1 MNVICYNI
9 RYFVA
14 KGVNMSAFIK
24 LMSSFAAS
32 VSAIL
37 IPLSSVIAA
46 DFPNKE
52 IKLVV
57 PWNVGGSNDISAR
70 LISKI
75 LADDGI
81 TVVVDN
87 VAGATGTIGMTKV
100 ANAEPDGYT
109 IGMGTSS
116 TLAMI
121 AQGLTPLKNEQFAP
135 IARVTTDQLL
145 LLVPKDSPAK
155 DLDSFEALVK
165 KNPGKI
171 SIGTPG
177 SNNLNHIFA
186 VMTGNVVNSSI
197 ITVPYTGGSKVIIDL
212 AGKQIDGAVLKP
224 SESKA
229 QIDSNMVIPVGV
241 FANERIKSMPNIPTF
256 KEKGYNVF
264 PYGPLVQMAYLVAPA
279 KTPPEIQER
288 LITIFNKAIQDPRF
302 KAASEDGGARVD
314 SLTGKALGA
323 EVIAVTNTLAVVG
336 KKVFSEA
343 KK

>member
-1 MNVICYNI
+1 MNTCKNAVL
-9 RYFVA
+9 A
-14 KGVNMSAFIK
+14 KLAFTFGIILALGSA
-24 LMSSFAAS
+24 
-32 VSAIL
+32 V
-37 IPLSSVIAA
+37 AA
-46 DFPNKE
+46 DFPTRE

-75 LADDGI
+75 LADEGI
-81 TVVVDN
+81 TVVIDN

-116 TLAMI
+116 TMAMI

-145 LLVPKDSPAK
+145 LLVPKDGPIK
-155 DLDSFEALVK
+155 DLDGFEAMVK
-165 KNPGKI
+165 KSPGKI

-197 ITVPYTGGSKVIIDL
+197 ITVPYTGGSKVIVDL
-212 AGKQIDGAVLKP
+212 AGKQIDAAVLKP

-229 QIDSNMVIPVGV
+229 QIDSNLVIPLGV
-241 FANERIKSMPNIPTF
+241 FANERIKTMPTVPTF

-264 PYGPLVQMAYLVAPA
+264 PYGPLVQMAYLAAPA

-288 LITIFNKAIQDPRF
+288 LIAIFNKAIQDPRF
-302 KAASEDGGARVD
+302 RAASEEGGARVD
-314 SLTGKALGA
+314 SLTGKALAA
-323 EVIAVTNTLAVVG
+323 EVVAVTNTLAVVG
-336 KKVFSEA
+336 KKVFTEP

>member
-314 SLTGKALGA
+314 SLTGKALGT

>member
-1 MNVICYNI
+1 MSKFN
-9 RYFVA
+9 
-14 KGVNMSAFIK
+14 KSMSAFVT
-24 LMSSFAAS
+24 S
-32 VSAIL
+32 VLAIL
-37 IPLSSVIAA
+37 MPLGAVMAA
-46 DFPNKE
+46 DFPTKE

-75 LADDGI
+75 LADEGI

-145 LLVPKDSPAK
+145 LLVPKDGPAK

-186 VMTGNVVNSSI
+186 VMTANVVNSSI

-212 AGKQIDGAVLKP
+212 AGKQLDAAVLKP

-229 QIDSNMVIPVGV
+229 QIDSNMVMPVGV

-314 SLTGKALGA
+314 SLTGKALGN
-323 EVIAVTNTLAVVG
+323 EVVAVTNTLAVVG

>member
-1 MNVICYNI
+1 MKAFLTVATSILG
-9 RYFVA
+9 FVLGIYVA
-14 KGVNMSAFIK
+14 IGSA
-24 LMSSFAAS
+24 MAAE
-32 VSAIL
+32 
-37 IPLSSVIAA
+37 
-46 DFPNKE
+46 FPSKE
-52 IKLVV
+52 IRLVV

-75 LADDGI
+75 LADEGI

-100 ANAEPDGYT
+100 AAAEPDGYT

-145 LLVPKDSPAK
+145 LLVPKDGPAK
-155 DLDSFEALVK
+155 DLNSFEAMVK

-186 VMTGNVVNSSI
+186 VMTGNVVDSSI
-197 ITVPYTGGSKVIIDL
+197 ITVPYTGGSKVIVDL
-212 AGKQIDGAVLKP
+212 AGKQIDAAVLKP

-229 QIDSNMVIPVGV
+229 QIDSNMVMPLGV

-256 KEKGYNVF
+256 KERGYNVF
-264 PYGPLVQMAYLVAPA
+264 PYGPLVQMAYLAAPS
-279 KTPPEIQER
+279 KTPPEIQEK
-288 LITIFNKAIQDPRF
+288 LIAIFNKAIQDPRF

-314 SLTGKALGA
+314 SLTGKALGN
-323 EVIAVTNTLAVVG
+323 EIVAVTNTLAVVG
-336 KKVFSEA
+336 KKVFTE

>member
-1 MNVICYNI
+1 MNIFKKVVSEIT
-9 RYFVA
+9 
-14 KGVNMSAFIK
+14 
-24 LMSSFAAS
+24 AS
-32 VSAIL
+32 VLVIFMASGPA
-37 IPLSSVIAA
+37 IAA
-46 DFPNKE
+46 DFPAKE
-52 IKLVV
+52 IRLVV

-87 VAGATGTIGMTKV
+87 VAGATGSIGMTKV

-155 DLDSFEALVK
+155 DLNSFEAMVK
-165 KNPGKI
+165 NNPGKI

-197 ITVPYTGGSKVIIDL
+197 ITVPYTGGSKVIVDL
-212 AGKQIDGAVLKP
+212 AGKQIDAAVLKP

-229 QIDSNMVIPVGV
+229 QIDSNMVMPLGV

-279 KTPPEIQER
+279 KTPPEIQEK
-288 LITIFNKAIQDPRF
+288 LIAIFNRAIQDPRF

-323 EVIAVTNTLAVVG
+323 EIVAVTNTLAVVG
-336 KKVFSEA
+336 KKVFA
-343 KK
+343 DKK

>member
-1 MNVICYNI
+1 MNIFKKMVLAIT
-9 RYFVA
+9 
-14 KGVNMSAFIK
+14 
-24 LMSSFAAS
+24 AS
-32 VSAIL
+32 VLVLVIASG
-37 IPLSSVIAA
+37 SVIAA
-46 DFPNKE
+46 DFPTKE
-52 IKLVV
+52 IKLIV

-87 VAGATGTIGMTKV
+87 VAGATGSIGMTKV

-121 AQGLTPLKNEQFAP
+121 AQGLTPLRNEQFAP

-145 LLVPKDSPAK
+145 LLVPKDGPAK
-155 DLDSFEALVK
+155 DLDAFEAMVK
-165 KNPGKI
+165 KNPGKV

-197 ITVPYTGGSKVIIDL
+197 ITVPYTGGSKVVVDL
-212 AGKQIDGAVLKP
+212 AGKQIDAAVLKP

-229 QIDSNMVIPVGV
+229 QIDSNMVMPLGV

-264 PYGPLVQMAYLVAPA
+264 PYGPWVQMAYLVAPA
-279 KTPPEIQER
+279 KTPPEIQEK
-288 LITIFNKAIQDPRF
+288 LIAIFNKAIQDPRF

-323 EVIAVTNTLAVVG
+323 EIMSVTNTLAVVG
-336 KKVFSEA
+336 KKVFTE

>member
-1 MNVICYNI
+1 MLFVITLDYCI
-9 RYFVA
+9 A
-14 KGVNMSAFIK
+14 KGVDMNTFKTSV
-24 LMSSFAAS
+24 SSFVAS
-32 VSAIL
+32 VLAIL
-37 IPLSSVIAA
+37 MPLGEAMAA
-46 DFPNKE
+46 DFPTKE

-75 LADDGI
+75 LADEGI

-145 LLVPKDSPAK
+145 LLVPKDGQAK
-155 DLDSFEALVK
+155 DLDSFEALIK

-186 VMTGNVVNSSI
+186 VMTANVVNSSI

-212 AGKQIDGAVLKP
+212 AGKQIDAAVLKP

-314 SLTGKALGA
+314 SLTGKALGT
-323 EVIAVTNTLAVVG
+323 EVVAVTNTLAVVG

>member
-1 MNVICYNI
+1 
-9 RYFVA
+9 
-14 KGVNMSAFIK
+14 MSAFK
-24 LMSSFAAS
+24 TSMSSFVAS
-32 VSAIL
+32 VLAIL
-37 IPLSSVIAA
+37 MPLGTAMAA
-46 DFPNKE
+46 DFPTKE

-75 LADDGI
+75 LADEGI

-145 LLVPKDSPAK
+145 LLVPKDGPAK

-186 VMTGNVVNSSI
+186 VMTANVVNSSI

-212 AGKQIDGAVLKP
+212 AGKQIDAAVLKP

-288 LITIFNKAIQDPRF
+288 LIAIFNKAIQDPRF

-314 SLTGKALGA
+314 SLTGKALGT
-323 EVIAVTNTLAVVG
+323 EVVAVTNTLAVVG

>member
-1 MNVICYNI
+1 MLFVITLVC
-9 RYFVA
+9 FLA
-14 KGVNMSAFIK
+14 KKGVNMNTFKKAITIMATSVLGAFVAFGSA
-24 LMSSFAAS
+24 
-32 VSAIL
+32 V
-37 IPLSSVIAA
+37 AA
-46 DFPNKE
+46 DFPTRE

-75 LADDGI
+75 LADEGI

-116 TLAMI
+116 TMAMI

-145 LLVPKDSPAK
+145 LLVPKDGPAK
-155 DLDSFEALVK
+155 DLDGFEAMIK
-165 KNPGKI
+165 KSPGKV

-197 ITVPYTGGSKVIIDL
+197 ITVPYTGGSKVIVDL
-212 AGKQIDGAVLKP
+212 AGKQIDAAVLKP

-229 QIDSNMVIPVGV
+229 QIDSNMVIPLGV
-241 FANERIKSMPNIPTF
+241 FANERIKTMPNVPTF

-264 PYGPLVQMAYLVAPA
+264 PYGPLVQMAYLAAPA

-288 LITIFNKAIQDPRF
+288 LIAIFNKAIQDPRF
-302 KAASEDGGARVD
+302 RSASEEGGSRVD
-314 SLTGKALGA
+314 SLTGKALAA
-323 EVIAVTNTLAVVG
+323 EVVAVTNTLAVVG
-336 KKVFSEA
+336 KKVFTET

>member
-1 MNVICYNI
+1 M
-9 RYFVA
+9 
-14 KGVNMSAFIK
+14 KTLKTAFISIATSM
-24 LMSSFAAS
+24 LAIFITSSQ
-32 VSAIL
+32 
-37 IPLSSVIAA
+37 VIAA
-46 DFPNKE
+46 DFPTKE
-52 IKLVV
+52 IRLVV

-70 LISKI
+70 QLSKI
-75 LADDGI
+75 IADEGI

-87 VAGATGTIGMTKV
+87 VAGATGTIGMAKV

-121 AQGLTPLKNEQFAP
+121 AQGLTPLKNEQFVP

-145 LLVPKDSPAK
+145 LLVPKDGPVK
-155 DLDSFEALVK
+155 DLDSFEARVK

-186 VMTGNVVNSSI
+186 VMTGNIVNSEI
-197 ITVPYTGGSKVIIDL
+197 ITVPYTGGAKVVIDL
-212 AGKQIDGAVLKP
+212 AGKQLDAAVLKP

-229 QIDSNMVIPVGV
+229 QIDSNMVMPLGV

-256 KEKGYNVF
+256 KERGYNVF
-264 PYGPLVQMAYLVAPA
+264 PYGPLVQMAYLAAPA
-279 KTPPEIQER
+279 KTPPEIQEK
-288 LITIFNKAIQDPRF
+288 LIAIFNKAIQDPRF

-314 SLTGKALGA
+314 SLTGKALGT
-323 EVIAVTNTLAVVG
+323 EIVAVTNTLAVVG
-336 KKVFSEA
+336 KKVFTE

>member
-1 MNVICYNI
+1 MLFVITLVY
-9 RYFVA
+9 
-14 KGVNMSAFIK
+14 
-24 LMSSFAAS
+24 FAAIGGDMNMYKKTICAITTYIL
-32 VSAIL
+32 AIL
-37 IPLSSVIAA
+37 MALDPALAA
-46 DFPNKE
+46 DFPTKE
-52 IKLVV
+52 IKLIV

-75 LADDGI
+75 LADEGI

-145 LLVPKDSPAK
+145 LLVPKDGPAK
-155 DLDSFEALVK
+155 DLNSFEAMVK

-186 VMTGNVVNSSI
+186 VMTGNVVDSSI

-212 AGKQIDGAVLKP
+212 AGKQIDAAVLKP

-229 QIDSNMVIPVGV
+229 QIDSNMVMPLGV

-264 PYGPLVQMAYLVAPA
+264 PYGPLVQMAYLAAPA
-279 KTPPEIQER
+279 KTPPEIQEK
-288 LITIFNKAIQDPRF
+288 LIAIFNQAIQDPRF
-302 KAASEDGGARVD
+302 KAASEDGGAKVD
-314 SLTGKALGA
+314 SLTGKALGN
-323 EVIAVTNTLAVVG
+323 EIVAVTNTLAVVG
-336 KKVFSEA
+336 KKVFTE

>member
-1 MNVICYNI
+1 MSTFKTVIVGM
-9 RYFVA
+9 VA
-14 KGVNMSAFIK
+14 VATGIFTAF
-24 LMSSFAAS
+24 
-32 VSAIL
+32 
-37 IPLSSVIAA
+37 SSVMAA
-46 DFPNKE
+46 DFPTKE

-75 LADDGI
+75 LADEGI

-145 LLVPKDSPAK
+145 LLVPKDGPTK
-155 DLDSFEALVK
+155 DLNSFEARVK

-186 VMTGNVVNSSI
+186 VMTGNIVNSEI
-197 ITVPYTGGSKVIIDL
+197 ITVPYTGGSKVIVDL
-212 AGKQIDGAVLKP
+212 AGKQLDAAVLKP

-229 QIDSNMVIPVGV
+229 QIDSNMVIPLGV

-264 PYGPLVQMAYLVAPA
+264 PYGPLVQMAYLAAPA
-279 KTPPEIQER
+279 KTPPEIQEK
-288 LITIFNKAIQDPRF
+288 LIAIFNKAIQDPRF

-314 SLTGKALGA
+314 SLTGKALGS
-323 EVIAVTNTLAVVG
+323 EIVNVTNTLAVVG
-336 KKVFSEA
+336 KKVFTE

>member
-1 MNVICYNI
+1 MNNI
-9 RYFVA
+9 GKTIGGFVTSLT
-14 KGVNMSAFIK
+14 VLFLTLS
-24 LMSSFAAS
+24 
-32 VSAIL
+32 SAI
-37 IPLSSVIAA
+37 AA
-46 DFPNKE
+46 EFPVKE

-75 LADDGI
+75 LADEGI

-145 LLVPKDSPAK
+145 LLVPNGGPTK
-155 DLDSFEALVK
+155 DLDGFEAMVK
-165 KNPGKI
+165 KSPGKI

-186 VMTGNVVNSSI
+186 VMTGNVVNSSV
-197 ITVPYTGGSKVIIDL
+197 ITVPYTGGSKVIVDL
-212 AGKQIDGAVLKP
+212 AGKQIDAAVLKP

-229 QIDSNMVIPVGV
+229 QIDSNMVVPLGV
-241 FANERIKSMPNIPTF
+241 FANERIKSMPNVPTF

-264 PYGPLVQMAYLVAPA
+264 PYGPLVQMAYLAAPA
-279 KTPPEIQER
+279 RTPPEIQEK
-288 LITIFNKAIQDPRF
+288 LIAIFNKAIQDPRF
-302 KAASEDGGARVD
+302 KAASEDGGAKVD

-323 EVIAVTNTLAVVG
+323 EIVAVTSTLATVG
-336 KKVFSEA
+336 KKVFTE

>member
-1 MNVICYNI
+1 MNTFKTSVSS
-9 RYFVA
+9 FVA
-14 KGVNMSAFIK
+14 
-24 LMSSFAAS
+24 S
-32 VSAIL
+32 VLAIL
-37 IPLSSVIAA
+37 MPLGEVMAA
-46 DFPNKE
+46 DFPTKE

-75 LADDGI
+75 LADEGI

-145 LLVPKDSPAK
+145 LLVPKDGPAK
-155 DLDSFEALVK
+155 DLDSFEALIK

-186 VMTGNVVNSSI
+186 VMTANVVNSSI

-212 AGKQIDGAVLKP
+212 AGKQIDAAVLKP

-314 SLTGKALGA
+314 SLTGKALGT
-323 EVIAVTNTLAVVG
+323 EVVAVTNTLAVVG

>member
-1 MNVICYNI
+1 VGIFKKTVLAI
-9 RYFVA
+9 KASVLAVFVA
-14 KGVNMSAFIK
+14 SG
-24 LMSSFAAS
+24 
-32 VSAIL
+32 
-37 IPLSSVIAA
+37 PVIAA
-46 DFPNKE
+46 DFPTKE
-52 IKLVV
+52 IRLIV

-87 VAGATGTIGMTKV
+87 VAGATGSIGMTKV

-121 AQGLTPLKNEQFAP
+121 AQGLTPLKNEQFVP

-145 LLVPKDSPAK
+145 LLVPKDGPAK
-155 DLDSFEALVK
+155 DLNAFEAMVK

-197 ITVPYTGGSKVIIDL
+197 ITVPYTGGSKVVVDL
-212 AGKQIDGAVLKP
+212 AGKQIDAAVLKP

-229 QIDSNMVIPVGV
+229 QIDSNMVMPIGV

-279 KTPPEIQER
+279 KTPPEIQEK
-288 LITIFNKAIQDPRF
+288 LIAIFNKAIQDPRF

-323 EVIAVTNTLAVVG
+323 EIVAVTNTLAVVG
-336 KKVFSEA
+336 KKVFA
-343 KK
+343 DKK

>member
-1 MNVICYNI
+1 
-9 RYFVA
+9 
-14 KGVNMSAFIK
+14 MSAFK
-24 LMSSFAAS
+24 TSMSSFIAS
-32 VSAIL
+32 VL
-37 IPLSSVIAA
+37 VMLMPLGVVMAA
-46 DFPNKE
+46 DFPTKE

-75 LADDGI
+75 LADEGI

-145 LLVPKDSPAK
+145 LLVPKDGPAK

-212 AGKQIDGAVLKP
+212 AGKQLDGAVLKP

-229 QIDSNMVIPVGV
+229 QIDSNMVMPVGV

-314 SLTGKALGA
+314 SLTGKALGT

>member
-1 MNVICYNI
+1 MLFVITLVY
-9 RYFVA
+9 
-14 KGVNMSAFIK
+14 
-24 LMSSFAAS
+24 FAAIGGDMNMYKKTICAITTYIL
-32 VSAIL
+32 AIL
-37 IPLSSVIAA
+37 MALDPALAA
-46 DFPNKE
+46 DFPTKE
-52 IKLVV
+52 IKLIV

-75 LADDGI
+75 LADEGI

-145 LLVPKDSPAK
+145 LLVPKDGPAK
-155 DLDSFEALVK
+155 DLNSFEAMVK

-186 VMTGNVVNSSI
+186 VMTGNVVDSSI

-212 AGKQIDGAVLKP
+212 AGKQIDAAVLKP

-229 QIDSNMVIPVGV
+229 QIDSNMVMPLGV

-264 PYGPLVQMAYLVAPA
+264 PYGPLVQMEYLAAPA
-279 KTPPEIQER
+279 KTPPEIQEK
-288 LITIFNKAIQDPRF
+288 LIAIFNKAIQDPRF
-302 KAASEDGGARVD
+302 KAASEDGGAKVD
-314 SLTGKALGA
+314 SLTGKALGN
-323 EVIAVTNTLAVVG
+323 EIVAVTNTLALVG
-336 KKVFSEA
+336 KKVFTE

>member
-9 RYFVA
+9 NIIFA
-14 KGVNMSAFIK
+14 KGVNMKTLKTAFISIAISM
-24 LMSSFAAS
+24 LAIFITSSQA
-32 VSAIL
+32 
-37 IPLSSVIAA
+37 IAA
-46 DFPNKE
+46 DFPAKE
-52 IKLVV
+52 IRLVV

-70 LISKI
+70 QLSKI
-75 LADDGI
+75 LADEGI

-87 VAGATGTIGMTKV
+87 VAGATGTIGMAKV

-145 LLVPKDSPAK
+145 LLVPKDGPVK
-155 DLDSFEALVK
+155 DLDSFEARVK

-186 VMTGNVVNSSI
+186 VMTGNIVNSEI
-197 ITVPYTGGSKVIIDL
+197 ITVPYTGGAKVVIDL
-212 AGKQIDGAVLKP
+212 AGKQLDAAVLKP

-229 QIDSNMVIPVGV
+229 QIDSNMVMPLGV

-264 PYGPLVQMAYLVAPA
+264 PYGPLVQMAYLAAPA
-279 KTPPEIQER
+279 KTPPEIQEK

-314 SLTGKALGA
+314 SLTGKALGT
-323 EVIAVTNTLAVVG
+323 EIIAVTNTLAVVG
-336 KKVFSEA
+336 KKVFTE

>member
-1 MNVICYNI
+1 MLFVITLVCFLI
-9 RYFVA
+9 
-14 KGVNMSAFIK
+14 KGVNMNTFKKVMGRFTISAVCIF
-24 LMSSFAAS
+24 LVFGSANAAE
-32 VSAIL
+32 
-37 IPLSSVIAA
+37 
-46 DFPNKE
+46 FPTKE

-75 LADDGI
+75 LADEGI

-145 LLVPKDSPAK
+145 LLVPKDSPTK
-155 DLDSFEALVK
+155 DLDSFEAMVK

-186 VMTGNVVNSSI
+186 VMTGNVVNSEI
-197 ITVPYTGGSKVIIDL
+197 ITVPYTGGSKVIVDL
-212 AGKQIDGAVLKP
+212 AGKQIAAAVLKP

-229 QIDSNMVIPVGV
+229 QIDSNMVVPLGV

-264 PYGPLVQMAYLVAPA
+264 PYGPLVQMAYLAAPA
-279 KTPPEIQER
+279 KTPPEIQEK
-288 LITIFNKAIQDPRF
+288 LINIFNKAIQDPRF

-314 SLTGKALGA
+314 SLTGKALGT
-323 EVIAVTNTLAVVG
+323 EIIAVTNTLAVVG
-336 KKVFSEA
+336 KKVFSE